1 MTPHL
6 TPEQLDALLAPAAT
20 VPSNA
25 VILAQP
31 ESPYLPLPS
40 SATATE
46 TDARA
51 HLLACPQCAAELARL
66 RDSLTLFRDA
76 TTAHADQL
84 LRRIPRVTLP
94 SRSYRPALESAYWVT
109 AAAMGL
115 AVLLP
120 IKALRQPSLQ
130 QPLASTAGIAQADAQ
145 SDEAL
150 LDDVNRDI
158 SASVP
163 ASMQALDDPT
173 GASPISAQASSAAS
187 DETPAQTPDQRK
199 D

>member
-6 TPEQLDALLAPAAT
+6 TPGAHLTAEQLDSLLAPSAT
-20 VPSNA
+20 VAAAAPA
-25 VILAQP
+25 GPLAP
-31 ESPYLPLPS
+31 AE
-40 SATATE
+40 
-46 TDARA
+46 D

-120 IKALRQPSLQ
+120 IKALRQPSP
-130 QPLASTAGIAQADAQ
+130 QPASTAAVADSQSQ
-145 SDEAL
+145 SDAAL
-150 LDDVNRDI
+150 LDDVDRAI

-173 GASPISAQASSAAS
+173 GANPISAQASADAS
-187 DETPAQTPDQRK
+187 DETSAQTPDQRK

>member
-1 MTPHL
+1 
-6 TPEQLDALLAPAAT
+6 
-20 VPSNA
+20 
-25 VILAQP
+25 
-31 ESPYLPLPS
+31 LPS

-51 HLLACPQCAAELARL
+51 HLLACPQCAAELAHL
-66 RDSLTLFRDA
+66 RASLALFRDA
-76 TTAHADQL
+76 TSAHADQL
-84 LRRIPRVTLP
+84 LRHIPRVSLP
-94 SRSYRPALESAYWVT
+94 SRSYHPALESAYWIT

-120 IKALRQPSLQ
+120 MKVLHNHALQSTP
-130 QPLASTAGIAQADAQ
+130 ASAAGVAVTEPQ

-150 LDDVNRDI
+150 LDDVNTAI

-173 GASPISAQASSAAS
+173 GASPISAQASTAS
-187 DETPAQTPDQRK
+187 QAPALTQAQTQAQNPDQR
-199 D
+199 